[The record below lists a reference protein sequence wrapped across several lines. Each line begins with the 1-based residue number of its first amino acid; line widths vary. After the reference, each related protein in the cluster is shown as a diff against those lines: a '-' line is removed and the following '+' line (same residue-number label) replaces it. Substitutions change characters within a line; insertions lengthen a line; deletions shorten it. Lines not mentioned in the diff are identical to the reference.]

1 MPMNNVKRIFDKF
14 GLGSLLSKSRKV
26 EFISLSEIKPIVL
39 AGAFDEGYALGEYS
53 RWEDSSRK
61 RTKLGLLIHR
71 FKYGHD
77 LYSGEL
83 LSGLVSEFI
92 NSNSTLKSVEL
103 ILTVPPS
110 FKSRPYDPV
119 SFLAEKIN
127 QKTGIRWEKDAFVRM
142 RLTHPQK
149 EVVGQ
154 ESKHW
159 NVFKT
164 YKLAKPYNFKGKR
177 ILLLDDII
185 ASGATLEDLT
195 YLLRLDQADKVYV
208 LVLAKSVCPGMGALP
223 HP

>member
-1 MPMNNVKRIFDKF
+1 MPTNSVKRIFDKF
-14 GLGSLLSKSRKV
+14 KSGFLHSESRKV
-26 EFISLSEIKPIVL
+26 ESISLSEIKPIIL
-39 AGAFDEGYALGEYS
+39 GGAFDEGYALGEYS

-61 RTKLGLLIHR
+61 RTKLGTLIHR
-71 FKYGHD
+71 FKYGQDH
-77 LYSGEL
+77 YSGEL

-127 QKTGIRWEKDAFVRM
+127 QKTGIRWEEDAFVRL
-142 RLTHPQK
+142 RLTRPQK

-159 NVFKT
+159 NVFNT
-164 YKLAKPYNFKGKR
+164 YKLAKPNNFKGKI

-185 ASGATLEDLT
+185 ASGATLDELT
-195 YLLRLDQADKVYV
+195 YLLRLEQVDKVYV